1 MFAQIIDQQEQNNNW
16 YRFGGASWCQ
26 KPHSAP
32 QSTHSPQFY
41 SSFLFLASFPNCFLS
56 FPHLRLGRLAWPPQC
71 VHTTQTPLFHPFLYF
86 PFYPPELFSLFC
98 IFSQPFPNLRLGR
111 LGEIGLAW
119 PPRHP
124 HATSSQFLI
133 AQRTATTPDQI
144 AQNDEGEFF
153 STTSKTTT

>member
-1 MFAQIIDQQEQNNNW
+1 M
-16 YRFGGASWCQ
+16 
-26 KPHSAP
+26 
-32 QSTHSPQFY
+32 
-41 SSFLFLASFPNCFLS
+41 
-56 FPHLRLGRLAWPPQC
+56 
-71 VHTTQTPLFHPFLYF
+71 
-86 PFYPPELFSLFC
+86 
-98 IFSQPFPNLRLGR
+98 GR

-153 STTSKTTT
+153 PQRQKQPHNITNKQFHNKAHQSKPHNCNRRTATTPDQIAQNDDREFVYHNDKVKQDHIT